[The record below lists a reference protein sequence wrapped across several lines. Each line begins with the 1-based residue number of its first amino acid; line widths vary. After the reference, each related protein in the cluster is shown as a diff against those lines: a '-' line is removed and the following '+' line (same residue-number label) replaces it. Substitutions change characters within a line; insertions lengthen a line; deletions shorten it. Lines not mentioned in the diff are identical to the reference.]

1 MSLATVPEA
10 IADIKEGKFVIV
22 VDDEDREN
30 EGDLVIAAERITP
43 DHISFMTR
51 HGSGLVCMPIR
62 AKRLDELGI
71 APMVERNTSRL
82 GTAFSV
88 SIDARDITTT
98 GASAH
103 DRAAT
108 IRKVLDPDARA
119 QDFSMPGHTFPLR
132 AAEGGTL
139 TRAGQTEAA
148 VDLATLANLYP
159 AGVITELMKPDGT
172 MARMPDIEK
181 FAQEHDIKIIT
192 VEQLIAYRRR
202 NEKLVARRVEAQI
215 PINDKA
221 GTPRQWTL
229 YAYEDLLRHENHL
242 AIVLGNID
250 QKKPTLLRAHS
261 ECLTGDIFGSLRCD
275 CGAQLKA
282 AMDQIA
288 QEGSGVILYIR
299 HQEGRGIGLLDKLH
313 AYNLQ
318 DEGLDTVEANEAL
331 GHPPDK
337 RDYGIGSQILYDLG
351 VRKIRLLTN
360 NPKKIYG
367 LEGFGLEV
375 VERVPIKT
383 QPNQHNERYL
393 KAKKDKLGH
402 LL

>member
-1 MSLATVPEA
+1 MALATVPEA
-10 IADIKEGKFVIV
+10 IADFKSGKFVIV
-22 VDDEDREN
+22 VDDEEREN
-30 EGDLVIAAERITP
+30 EGDLVVAAQLVTP
-43 DHISFMTR
+43 EHISFMTR
-51 HGSGLVCMPIR
+51 HGSGLVCMPILAR
-62 AKRLDELGI
+62 RLDELGI

-88 SIDARDITTT
+88 SIDAKDSVTT

-108 IRKVLDPDARA
+108 IRRVLDPAARGT
-119 QDFSMPGHTFPLR
+119 DFSMPGHTFPLR
-132 AAEGGTL
+132 AAEGGVL

-148 VDLATLANLYP
+148 VDLAVLAGLYP
-159 AGVITELMKPDGT
+159 AGVITELMKADGT
-172 MARMPDIEK
+172 MSRMPDLDS
-181 FAQEHDIKIIT
+181 FAREHDIKVIT
-192 VEQLIAYRRR
+192 VEQIIAYRRR
-202 NEKLVARRVEAQI
+202 NEKLVARRVEAVI
-215 PINDKA
+215 PIG
-221 GTPRQWTL
+221 GTEPREWNL
-229 YAYEDLLRHENHL
+229 FAYEDVLRHENHL
-242 AIVLGNID
+242 ALVLGEID
-250 QKKPTLLRAHS
+250 PEKPVLLRAHS

-275 CGAQLKA
+275 CGAQLHA
-282 AMDQIA
+282 AMEMIA
-288 QEGSGVILYIR
+288 SDGVGVILYIR

-318 DEGLDTVEANEAL
+318 DKGLDTVEANEAL
-331 GHPPDK
+331 GHPADK

-375 VERVPIKT
+375 TERVPIRIA
-383 QPNQHNERYL
+383 PNAHNERYL
-393 KAKKDKLGH
+393 KTKKDKLGH

>member
-1 MSLATVPEA
+1 MLATVPEA
-10 IADIKEGKFVIV
+10 VEDIKAGKFVIV

-30 EGDLVIAAERITP
+30 EGDLVVAAEKITP

-51 HGSGLVCMPIR
+51 HGSGLVCMPVNAR
-62 AKRLDELGI
+62 RLDDLSI

-88 SIDARDITTT
+88 SIDAKDVTTT
-98 GASAH
+98 GASAY

-108 IRKVLDPDARA
+108 IKKVLDPQATA
-119 QDFSMPGHTFPLR
+119 KDFSMPGHTFPLR
-132 AAEGGTL
+132 AAIGGTL

-148 VDLATLANLYP
+148 VDLATLAGLYP

-172 MARMPDIEK
+172 MARMPDIEE
-181 FAQEHDIKIIT
+181 FATEHDIKILT

-202 NEKLVARRVEAQI
+202 NEKLVAKRVEAVI
-215 PINDKA
+215 PIGEPEKLW
-221 GTPRQWTL
+221 RL
-229 YAYEDLLRHENHL
+229 YVYEDILRKENHL
-242 AIVLGNID
+242 AIVLGEIEKE
-250 QKKPTLLRAHS
+250 QPILLRAHS

-282 AMDQIA
+282 AKQMIA
-288 QEGSGVILYIR
+288 DEGCGVILYIR

-318 DEGLDTVEANEAL
+318 DEGMDTVEANQAL

-375 VERVPIKT
+375 VERIPIKIESN
-383 QPNQHNERYL
+383 PHNERYL
-393 KAKKDKLGH
+393 RTKKDKLGH

>member
-1 MSLATVPEA
+1 MLATVPEA
-10 IADIKEGKFVIV
+10 VEDIKAGKFVIV

-30 EGDLVIAAERITP
+30 EGDLVIAAEKVTA

-51 HGSGLVCMPIR
+51 HGSGLVCMPVNAR
-62 AKRLDELGI
+62 RLDELSI

-88 SIDARDITTT
+88 SIDARDVTTT

-108 IRKVLDPDARA
+108 IRKVIDPQASA
-119 QDFSMPGHTFPLR
+119 KDFSMPGHTFPLR
-132 AAEGGTL
+132 ASIGGTL

-148 VDLATLANLYP
+148 VDLATLAGLYP

-172 MARMPDIEK
+172 MARMPDIEE
-181 FAQEHDIKIIT
+181 FAARHDIKILT

-202 NEKLVARRVEAQI
+202 NEKLVAKRVEAVI
-215 PINDKA
+215 PIGQPEKLW
-221 GTPRQWTL
+221 RL
-229 YAYEDLLRHENHL
+229 YVYEDILRKENHL
-242 AIVLGNID
+242 AIVLGEID
-250 QKKPTLLRAHS
+250 KEQPILLRAHS

-282 AMDQIA
+282 AQEMIA
-288 QEGSGVILYIR
+288 DEGRGVILYIR

-318 DEGLDTVEANEAL
+318 DEGMDTVEANQAL

-375 VERVPIKT
+375 VERVPIRVESN
-383 QPNQHNERYL
+383 PHNERYL
-393 KAKKDKLGH
+393 RTKKDKLGH

>member
-1 MSLATVPEA
+1 MALATVPEA
-10 IADIKEGKFVIV
+10 ISDFKSGKFVIV
-22 VDDEDREN
+22 VDDEEREN
-30 EGDLVIAAERITP
+30 EGDLVVAAQLVTP
-43 DHISFMTR
+43 EHISFMTR
-51 HGSGLVCMPIR
+51 HGSGLVCMPIV

-71 APMVERNTSRL
+71 APMVEHNTSRL

-88 SIDARDITTT
+88 SIDAKESVTT

-108 IRKVLDPDARA
+108 IRKVLDPSARSS
-119 QDFSMPGHTFPLR
+119 DFAMPGHTFPLR
-132 AAEGGTL
+132 AAEGGVL

-148 VDLATLANLYP
+148 VDLAILAGLYP
-159 AGVITELMKPDGT
+159 AGVITELMKADGT
-172 MARMPDIEK
+172 MSRMPDLDS
-181 FAQEHDIKIIT
+181 FAREHDIKVIT
-192 VEQLIAYRRR
+192 VEQMIAYRRR
-202 NEKLVARRVEAQI
+202 NEKLVARRVEAVI
-215 PINDKA
+215 PIG
-221 GTPRQWTL
+221 GTEPREWRL
-229 YAYEDLLRHENHL
+229 FAYEDVLRHENHL
-242 AIVLGNID
+242 ALVLGEID
-250 QKKPTLLRAHS
+250 PEKPVLLRAHS

-275 CGAQLKA
+275 CGAQLHA
-282 AMDQIA
+282 AMEMIA
-288 QEGSGVILYIR
+288 GEGVGVILYIR

-318 DEGLDTVEANEAL
+318 DRGLDTVEANEAL
-331 GHPPDK
+331 GHPADK

-375 VERVPIKT
+375 TERVPIRIAA
-383 QPNQHNERYL
+383 NAHNERYL
-393 KAKKDKLGH
+393 KTKKDKLGH

>member
-1 MSLATVPEA
+1 MSLATIPEA
-10 IADIKEGKFVIV
+10 ITDFKQGKFVIV

-30 EGDLVIAAERITP
+30 EGDLVLAAEKVTP
-43 DHISFMTR
+43 DHVSFMTR
-51 HGSGLVCMPIR
+51 HGSGLVCLPVIAR
-62 AKRLDELGI
+62 RLDELGI

-88 SIDARDITTT
+88 SIDARDTTTT

-108 IRKVLDPDARA
+108 IRKVVDPAA
-119 QDFSMPGHTFPLR
+119 KPSDFSMPGHTFPLR
-132 AAEGGTL
+132 AAEGGVL

-148 VDLATLANLYP
+148 VDLATLAGLYP

-172 MARMPDIEK
+172 MARMPDIEA
-181 FAQEHDIKIIT
+181 FAAQHDIKVIT

-202 NEKLVARRVEAQI
+202 NEKLVARRVEATI
-215 PINDKA
+215 PIGEPEKLW
-221 GTPRQWTL
+221 RL
-229 YAYEDLLRHENHL
+229 YAYEDVLRHENHL
-242 AIVLGNID
+242 AIVLGEID
-250 QKKPTLLRAHS
+250 PGKPTLLRAHS

-282 AMDQIA
+282 AMETIA
-288 QEGSGVILYIR
+288 AEGNGVILYIR

-318 DEGLDTVEANEAL
+318 DKGLDTVEANEAL

-375 VERVPIKT
+375 VERVPIRVESNK
-383 QPNQHNERYL
+383 HNERYL
-393 KAKKDKLGH
+393 KTKKDKLGH

>member
-1 MSLATVPEA
+1 MGLATVPEA
-10 IADIKEGKFVIV
+10 IADVKAGKFVIV

-30 EGDLVIAAERITP
+30 EGDLVVAAELVTP
-43 DHISFMTR
+43 HHISFMTR
-51 HGSGLVCMPIR
+51 HGSGLVCMPVLAR
-62 AKRLDELGI
+62 RLDDLGI
-71 APMVERNTSRL
+71 APMVEHNTSRL

-88 SIDARDITTT
+88 SVDARDVTTT

-108 IRKVLDPDARA
+108 IRKVLDPQAKGG
-119 QDFSMPGHTFPLR
+119 DFSMPGHTFPLR
-132 AAEGGTL
+132 AAPGGVL

-148 VDLATLANLYP
+148 VDLAILAGLYP
-159 AGVITELMKPDGT
+159 AGVITELMRADGT
-172 MARMPDIEK
+172 MARMPDLER
-181 FAQEHDIKIIT
+181 FSSEHAIKLIT

-202 NEKLVARRVEAQI
+202 NEKLVERRVEATI
-215 PINDKA
+215 PIGDPE
-221 GTPRQWTL
+221 PRLWKL
-229 YAYEDLLRHENHL
+229 YAYEDVLRHENHL
-242 AIVLGNID
+242 ALVLGEIN
-250 QKKPTLLRAHS
+250 PERPVLLRAHS

-275 CGAQLKA
+275 CGAQLRA
-282 AMDQIA
+282 AMEMIGAD
-288 QEGSGVILYIR
+288 GTGVILYIR

-318 DEGLDTVEANEAL
+318 DSGMDTVEANEAL

-375 VERVPIKT
+375 VERVAIQVPSN
-383 QPNQHNERYL
+383 PHNERYL
-393 KAKKDKLGH
+393 KTKKDKLGH

>member
-1 MSLATVPEA
+1 MALATVPEA
-10 IADIKEGKFVIV
+10 VADFKAGKFVIV

-30 EGDLVIAAERITP
+30 EGDLVVAAELVTP
-43 DHISFMTR
+43 EHISFMTH
-51 HGSGLVCMPIR
+51 HGSGLVCMPVK

-71 APMVERNTSRL
+71 SPMVEHNTSRL

-88 SIDARDITTT
+88 SIDARDVTTT
-98 GASAH
+98 GASAF

-108 IRKVLDPDARA
+108 IRKVLDIDAKST
-119 QDFSMPGHTFPLR
+119 DFSMPGHTFPLR
-132 AAEGGTL
+132 AAEGGVL

-148 VDLATLANLYP
+148 VDLAVLAGLYP

-172 MARMPDIEK
+172 MARMPDLEL
-181 FAQEHDIKIIT
+181 FATEHQIKIIT
-192 VEQLIAYRRR
+192 VAQLIEYRRR
-202 NEKLVARRVEAQI
+202 NEKLIARRVEAVI
-215 PINDKA
+215 PIGDA
-221 GTPRQWTL
+221 EPRFWKL
-229 YAYEDLLRHENHL
+229 YAYEDVLRHENHL
-242 AIVLGNID
+242 ALVLGEID
-250 QKKPTLLRAHS
+250 PNQPVLLRAHS

-275 CGAQLKA
+275 CGAQLHA
-282 AMDQIA
+282 AMETIA
-288 QEGSGVILYIR
+288 SEGVGVILYIR

-318 DEGLDTVEANEAL
+318 DKGLDTVEANEAL
-331 GHPPDK
+331 GHPADK

-375 VERVPIKT
+375 VERVPISIT
-383 QPNQHNERYL
+383 SNPHNERYL
-393 KAKKDKLGH
+393 RAKRDKLGH

>member
-1 MSLATVPEA
+1 MALATVPEA
-10 IADIKEGKFVIV
+10 VADIKAGKFVIV

-30 EGDLVIAAERITP
+30 EGDLVVAAQLVNP
-43 DHISFMTR
+43 DHVSFMTH
-51 HGSGLVCMPIR
+51 HGSGLVCMPVR

-108 IRKVLDPDARA
+108 IRKVLDPDANA
-119 QDFSMPGHTFPLR
+119 SDFSMPGHTFPLR
-132 AAEGGTL
+132 AADGGVL

-148 VDLATLANLYP
+148 VDLATLAGLYP
-159 AGVITELMKPDGT
+159 AGVITELMKSDGT
-172 MARMPDIEK
+172 MARMPDIES
-181 FAQEHDIKIIT
+181 FAAEHAIKIIT
-192 VEQLIAYRRR
+192 VEQLISYRRR
-202 NEKLVARRVEAQI
+202 NEKLVAKRVEAQI
-215 PINDKA
+215 PIGDE
-221 GTPRQWTL
+221 TPLVWTL
-229 YAYEDLLRHENHL
+229 YAYEDVLRHENHL
-242 AIVLGNID
+242 AIVLGEID
-250 QKKPTLLRAHS
+250 PNKPTLLRAHS

-275 CGAQLKA
+275 CGAQLHA
-282 AMDQIA
+282 AMGMIA
-288 QEGSGVILYIR
+288 TEGTGVILYIR

-318 DEGLDTVEANEAL
+318 DEGMDTVEANEAL
-331 GHPPDK
+331 GHAPDK

-375 VERVPIKT
+375 VERVSIQIKSN
-383 QPNQHNERYL
+383 PHNERYL
-393 KAKKDKLGH
+393 KTKKDKLGH

>member
-1 MSLATVPEA
+1 
-10 IADIKEGKFVIV
+10 
-22 VDDEDREN
+22 
-30 EGDLVIAAERITP
+30 
-43 DHISFMTR
+43 
-51 HGSGLVCMPIR
+51 VCMPVNAR
-62 AKRLDELGI
+62 RLDDLSI

-88 SIDARDITTT
+88 SIDAKDITTT
-98 GASAH
+98 GASAY

-108 IRKVLDPDARA
+108 IKKVLDPQATA
-119 QDFSMPGHTFPLR
+119 KDFSMPGHTFPLR
-132 AAEGGTL
+132 AAIGGTL

-148 VDLATLANLYP
+148 VDLATLAGLYP

-172 MARMPDIEK
+172 MARMPDIEE
-181 FAQEHDIKIIT
+181 FAAQHDIKILT

-202 NEKLVARRVEAQI
+202 NEKLVARRVEAVI
-215 PINDKA
+215 PIGEPEKLW
-221 GTPRQWTL
+221 RL
-229 YAYEDLLRHENHL
+229 YVYEDILRKENHL
-242 AIVLGNID
+242 AIVLGEIEKE
-250 QKKPTLLRAHS
+250 QPVLLRAHS

-282 AMDQIA
+282 AQQMIA
-288 QEGSGVILYIR
+288 NEGRGVILYIR

-318 DEGLDTVEANEAL
+318 DAGMDTVEANEAL
-331 GHPPDK
+331 GHAPDK

-375 VERVPIKT
+375 VERIPI
-383 QPNQHNERYL
+383 QIESNPHNERYL
-393 KAKKDKLGH
+393 RTKKDKLGH

>member
-1 MSLATVPEA
+1 MGLATVPEA
-10 IADIKEGKFVIV
+10 ISDFKSGKFVIV
-22 VDDEDREN
+22 VDDEEREN
-30 EGDLVIAAERITP
+30 EGDLVVAAQLVTP
-43 DHISFMTR
+43 EHISFMTR
-51 HGSGLVCMPIR
+51 HGSGLVCMPIVAR
-62 AKRLDELGI
+62 RLDELGI

-88 SIDARDITTT
+88 SIDAKDSVTT

-108 IRKVLDPDARA
+108 IRKVLDPSAR
-119 QDFSMPGHTFPLR
+119 QSDFSMPGHTFPLR
-132 AAEGGTL
+132 AAEGGVL

-148 VDLATLANLYP
+148 VDLAVLAGLYP
-159 AGVITELMKPDGT
+159 AGVITELMRADGT
-172 MARMPDIEK
+172 MSRMPDLDS
-181 FAQEHDIKIIT
+181 FAREHDIKVIT
-192 VEQLIAYRRR
+192 VEQMIAYRRR
-202 NEKLVARRVEAQI
+202 NEKLVARRVEAVI
-215 PINDKA
+215 PIGGED
-221 GTPRQWTL
+221 PREWKL
-229 YAYEDLLRHENHL
+229 FAYEDVLRHENHL
-242 AIVLGNID
+242 ALVLGEID
-250 QKKPTLLRAHS
+250 PETPILLRAHS

-275 CGAQLKA
+275 CGAQLHA
-282 AMDQIA
+282 AMEMIA
-288 QEGSGVILYIR
+288 AEGVGVILYIR

-318 DEGLDTVEANEAL
+318 DRGLDTVEANEAL
-331 GHPPDK
+331 GHPADK

-375 VERVPIKT
+375 TERVPIRIAANT
-383 QPNQHNERYL
+383 HNERYL
-393 KAKKDKLGH
+393 KTKKDKLGH

>member
-10 IADIKEGKFVIV
+10 LAEFKAGKFVIV

-30 EGDLVIAAERITP
+30 EGDLVVAAQLVTP
-43 DHISFMTR
+43 DHISFMTH
-51 HGSGLVCMPIR
+51 HGSGLVCMPVISR
-62 AKRLDELGI
+62 RLDELGI
-71 APMVERNTSRL
+71 APMVEHNTSRL

-88 SIDARDITTT
+88 SIDARDTTTT

-108 IRKVLDPDARA
+108 IRKVLDPDAKA
-119 QDFSMPGHTFPLR
+119 SDFSMPGHTFPLR
-132 AAEGGTL
+132 AAEGGVL

-148 VDLATLANLYP
+148 VDLATMAGLYP
-159 AGVITELMKPDGT
+159 AGVITELMKADGT
-172 MARMPDIEK
+172 MARLPDIER
-181 FAQEHDIKIIT
+181 FASEHQLKVIT

-202 NEKLVARRVEAQI
+202 NEKLIARRVEAVI
-215 PINDKA
+215 PIGEPEKS
-221 GTPRQWTL
+221 WKL
-229 YAYEDLLRHENHL
+229 YAYEDVLRHENHL
-242 AIVLGNID
+242 ALVLGEID
-250 QKKPTLLRAHS
+250 PHQPVLLRAHS

-275 CGAQLKA
+275 CGAQLHA
-282 AMDQIA
+282 AMEMIA
-288 QEGSGVILYIR
+288 EEGRGVILYIR

-318 DEGLDTVEANEAL
+318 DKGMDTVEANEAL

-351 VRKIRLLTN
+351 LRKIRLLTN

-375 VERVPIKT
+375 VERVPIKIESN
-383 QPNQHNERYL
+383 PHNERYL
-393 KAKKDKLGH
+393 KTKKDKLGH

>member
-1 MSLATVPEA
+1 MHATVPEA
-10 IADIKEGKFVIV
+10 VEEIKAGRFVIV

-30 EGDLVIAAERITP
+30 EGDLVVAAEKVTP

-51 HGSGLVCMPIR
+51 HGSGLVCMPIKAR
-62 AKRLDELGI
+62 RLDELSI
-71 APMVERNTSRL
+71 APMVETNTSRL

-88 SIDARDITTT
+88 SIDAKDITTT
-98 GASAH
+98 GASAY

-108 IRKVLDPDARA
+108 IKKVLDPNATAR
-119 QDFSMPGHTFPLR
+119 DFTMPGHTFPLR

-148 VDLATLANLYP
+148 VDLASLAGLYP
-159 AGVITELMKPDGT
+159 AGVITELMKSDGT
-172 MARMPDIEK
+172 MARMPDIET
-181 FAQEHDIKIIT
+181 FAQEHAIKILT
-192 VEQLIAYRRR
+192 VAQLIAYRRR
-202 NEKLVARRVEAQI
+202 NEKLVAQRVEAVI
-215 PINDKA
+215 PI
-221 GTPRQWTL
+221 GEPERLWRL
-229 YAYEDLLRHENHL
+229 YVYEDVLRKENHL
-242 AIVLGNID
+242 AIVLGEID
-250 QKKPTLLRAHS
+250 QSRPILLRAHS

-275 CGAQLKA
+275 CGAQLHEAMRMIA
-282 AMDQIA
+282 A
-288 QEGSGVILYIR
+288 EGAGVILYIR

-318 DEGLDTVEANEAL
+318 DKGLDTVEANEAL
-331 GHPPDK
+331 GHAPDK

-375 VERVPIKT
+375 VERIPIRI
-383 QPNQHNERYL
+383 PSNPRNERYL
-393 KAKKDKLGH
+393 QTKKDKLGH

>member
-1 MSLATVPEA
+1 MPLATVPEA
-10 IADIKEGKFVIV
+10 VCDFKAGKFVIV

-30 EGDLVIAAERITP
+30 EGDLVVAAEKVTP
-43 DHISFMTR
+43 DQVSFMTR
-51 HGSGLVCMPIR
+51 HGSGLVCLPVV

-88 SIDARDITTT
+88 SIDARDMTTT

-108 IRKVLDPDARA
+108 IRKVVDPDARPS
-119 QDFSMPGHTFPLR
+119 DFSMPGHTFPLR
-132 AAEGGTL
+132 AAEGGVL

-148 VDLATLANLYP
+148 VDLATLAGLYP
-159 AGVITELMKPDGT
+159 AGVITELMKSDGT
-172 MARMPDIEK
+172 MARMKDIEV
-181 FAQEHDIKIIT
+181 FAQEHAIKVIT
-192 VEQLIAYRRR
+192 VEQL
-202 NEKLVARRVEAQI
+202 VAKRVEAVI
-215 PINDKA
+215 PIGDKD
-221 GTPRQWTL
+221 PKDWKL
-229 YAYEDLLRHENHL
+229 YAYEDVLRHENHL
-242 AIVLGNID
+242 AIVLGHID
-250 QKKPTLLRAHS
+250 PSKPILLRAHS

-275 CGAQLKA
+275 CGAQLHA
-282 AMDQIA
+282 AMQQIA
-288 QEGSGVILYIR
+288 QEGRGVILYIR

-318 DEGLDTVEANEAL
+318 DKGLDTVEANEAP

-375 VERVPIKT
+375 VQRVPIQIKSN
-383 QPNQHNERYL
+383 PHNERYL
-393 KAKKDKLGH
+393 KTKKDKLGH

>member
-1 MSLATVPEA
+1 MGLATIPEA
-10 IADIKEGKFVIV
+10 VADFAAGKFVIV

-30 EGDLVIAAERITP
+30 EGDLVVAAQMVTAE
-43 DHISFMTR
+43 HISFMTR
-51 HGSGLVCMPIR
+51 HGSGLVCMPVKAR
-62 AKRLDELGI
+62 RLDELGI
-71 APMVERNTSRL
+71 APMVDRNTSRL
-82 GTAFSV
+82 GTAFSI
-88 SIDARDITTT
+88 SIDAKDLVTT

-108 IRKVLDPDARA
+108 IRKVLDPDAKGL
-119 QDFSMPGHTFPLR
+119 DFSMPGHTFPLR
-132 AAEGGTL
+132 AAEGGVL

-148 VDLATLANLYP
+148 VDLAVLAGLYP
-159 AGVITELMKPDGT
+159 AGVITELMKSDGT
-172 MARMPDIEK
+172 MARMPDLEL
-181 FAQEHDIKIIT
+181 FAAEHHIKLVT
-192 VEQLIAYRRR
+192 VEQLISYRRR
-202 NEKLVARRVEAQI
+202 NEKLVARRVEASI
-215 PINDKA
+215 PIGD
-221 GTPRQWTL
+221 PPTL
-229 YAYEDLLRHENHL
+229 WKLFAYEDVLRHENHL
-242 AIVLGNID
+242 ALVLGEID
-250 QKKPTLLRAHS
+250 PAKPVLLRAHS

-275 CGAQLKA
+275 CGAQLHA
-282 AMDQIA
+282 AMEAIA
-288 QEGSGVILYIR
+288 HEGGGVVLYIR

-318 DEGLDTVEANEAL
+318 DLGLDTVEANEAL

-375 VERVPIKT
+375 VERVPISV
-383 QPNQHNERYL
+383 PSNPHNQRYL
-393 KAKKDKLGH
+393 DTKRQKLGH